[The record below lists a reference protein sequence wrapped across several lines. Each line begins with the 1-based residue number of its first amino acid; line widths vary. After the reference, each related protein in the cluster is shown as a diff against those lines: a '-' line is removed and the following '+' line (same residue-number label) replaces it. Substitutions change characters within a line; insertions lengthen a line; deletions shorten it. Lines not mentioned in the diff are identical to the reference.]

1 MLIYYIVQG
10 AFSHAHFS
18 AWPAAVKTYE
28 RSQICQ
34 NPTNYDF
41 LGARK
46 APHFHHITFLHNRSH
61 GYPQF
66 GHGKE
71 YPMNVSNITH
81 EKVINRP
88 QQANSIPGCGALCH
102 YND

>member
-46 APHFHHITFLHNRSH
+46 VPLHHIAFYTIAVVVIPNSATERS
-61 GYPQF
+61 
-66 GHGKE
+66 
-71 YPMNVSNITH
+71 I
-81 EKVINRP
+81 
-88 QQANSIPGCGALCH
+88 
-102 YND
+102 

>member
-46 APHFHHITFLHNRSH
+46 VSHFHHIAFYTTAVQLSTTRPRK
-61 GYPQF
+61 G
-66 GHGKE
+66 
-71 YPMNVSNITH
+71 VSNERIQHHTR
-81 EKVINRP
+81 KVI
-88 QQANSIPGCGALCH
+88 
-102 YND
+102 D

>member
-10 AFSHAHFS
+10 AFSHALKR

-46 APHFHHITFLHNRSH
+46 VPHFHHIAFYTIAVAVIPNSATERS
-61 GYPQF
+61 
-66 GHGKE
+66 
-71 YPMNVSNITH
+71 I
-81 EKVINRP
+81 
-88 QQANSIPGCGALCH
+88 
-102 YND
+102 

>member
-46 APHFHHITFLHNRSH
+46 VPLHHIAFYTTLVAVISETRPRK
-61 GYPQF
+61 G
-66 GHGKE
+66 
-71 YPMNVSNITH
+71 VSNERIQHHTR
-81 EKVINRP
+81 KVIDRP
-88 QQANSIPGCGALCH
+88 QQANSIPGRGTLPL
-102 YND
+102 